1 MAGTAQKLYLEFE
14 ARLESLRA
22 AGTDGSH
29 IIDDFDKKVDATLNR
44 LDARFS
50 KFGEDSL
57 SNIGNRLRDTF
68 RQSLGEIEQ
77 AAAGAQIG
85 LNGPV
90 MDVAGAQ
97 AAATAARAQ
106 ADATRE
112 IAEAALRAASAEG
125 ELTAEMQAYLRAAN
139 LAAANSEAEADRLQ
153 RHAGWLERVQV
164 ELNSTARAQGQL
176 VPAQQRVTASAGQ
189 MRAGMQQLSYQVGD
203 VSTQLSTL
211 PFTMQSAA
219 MVFGQQSG
227 QIIQAIALMRG
238 EARGFIGFM
247 SGPWGAVLTG
257 AATVLA
263 MLAASHFDGSEA
275 AKEQEKAAKDLKAA
289 IEALDRAARQN
300 LETSFRSEAR
310 AYAQAQ
316 AYRDEAR
323 EARELTIEK
332 LKLARADLQSR
343 LASSRGP
350 GTVGSDVRA
359 MGAAGVGAEV
369 EKLNKLIIEQSA
381 ALKDR
386 EDTVRR
392 TRVPLIQ
399 RGIEAAMDKAA
410 GATWKYDQAL
420 ARLNARMDEGTIS
433 DREYAIEKAKITR
446 QLDAELD
453 AIQKA
458 DAAKKKHSA
467 TDRAAAKAA
476 REHAQA
482 QKEIQQQLDGL
493 IAKYDPARQ
502 ALKDFTAE
510 LAKIDRFQMTGDIG
524 AGDALVY
531 KVKAGREFL
540 KRSADAAKS
549 DFTAILGWEP
559 GSDNDPFVQ
568 MATGMRDVGEQL
580 SEERAKVLLADPETS
595 KTYPREMQRA
605 ADTTRTQ
612 TVQIAESWKDAAQSV
627 TGSLNDMANNIRNG
641 GLVDVLTSVL
651 NLLTQLGGMGVFGSK
666 IQAGINSPVSA
677 HADGGIV
684 GYAGGG
690 RVRGSG
696 GPRTDNL
703 LALLSPG
710 EYVVNAA
717 AARGWLPF
725 LDAINYGKAPAYA
738 DGGIVSRL
746 PRPAISG
753 LMRDAR
759 EARLGRDVI
768 HIEVEANDYFDAK
781 VRSNAARVA
790 APMATS
796 AALGGADLA
805 TRRAARSRRN
815 LLPG

>member
-14 ARLESLRA
+14 ARLESLRT
-22 AGTDGSH
+22 AGADGGR
-29 IIDDFDKKVDATLNR
+29 IVEDFDKKVDATLNR

-57 SNIGNRLRDTF
+57 SNIGQRVRDTF
-68 RQSLGEIEQ
+68 RQSLSEIEQ
-77 AAAGAQIG
+77 AAAGTQIG

-97 AAATAARAQ
+97 SAAAAARAQ
-106 ADATRE
+106 ASATRE
-112 IAEAALRAASAEG
+112 IAEAALRAAQAEG
-125 ELTAEMQAYLRAAN
+125 ELTAETQAYLRAAN
-139 LAAANSEAEADRLQ
+139 LAAANSEAEANRLE
-153 RHAGWLERVQV
+153 RRAGWLEQVQV
-164 ELNSTARAQGQL
+164 QLNATARAQGQL

-227 QIIQAIALMRG
+227 QIIQAMALMQG

-247 SGPWGAVLTG
+247 AGPWGAVLTG
-257 AATVLA
+257 AVTVLA
-263 MLAASHFDGSEA
+263 MLASSHFDGAEA

-300 LETSFRSEAR
+300 LETSFRSEAQ
-310 AYAQAQ
+310 AYQDAQAHRAKTRTIREETLAKLKDAQ
-316 AYRDEAR
+316 AEYQLRLAIGKMPGAEGGDSVGLAMSAWDIKDLNKEIAKQTEELAKR
-323 EARELTIEK
+323 EA
-332 LKLARADLQSR
+332 
-343 LASSRGP
+343 
-350 GTVGSDVRA
+350 
-359 MGAAGVGAEV
+359 
-369 EKLNKLIIEQSA
+369 
-381 ALKDR
+381 
-386 EDTVRR
+386 TVRN
-392 TRVPLIQ
+392 TRVALVQ
-399 RGIEAAMDKAA
+399 RGIETAMDKSAK
-410 GATWKYDQAL
+410 ATWKFDLAL
-420 ARLNARMDEGTIS
+420 ARLNDRMEQGRIS

-446 QLDAELD
+446 QRDAELD

-458 DAAKKKHSA
+458 DAAKRTHSA
-467 TDRAAAKAA
+467 TDRDAAKAA

-510 LAKIDRFQMTGDIG
+510 LAKIDGFQMTGDIG

-568 MATGMRDVGEQL
+568 MAAGMRDVGEQL

-595 KTYPREMQRA
+595 KTYHREMQRA

-768 HIEVEANDYFDAK
+768 YVEVEANDYFDAK